1 MADTNNKICWYV
13 LQVMSGREKRVFN
26 ELARDCSADAE
37 NVIAPDPENARNYR
51 LQYKGLLYGIYELNI
66 PYEKV
71 EEHKQGK
78 PGKKAEKVER
88 ERLLY
93 PGYVLI
99 RMSLFDENGK
109 LIPDN
114 WNFIRGTSNVIGFLG
129 TGEFPTPL
137 TDEEAA
143 RMTHDD
149 EEAGEEQARPR
160 VQYNVGE
167 AVIIKEGAFEHC
179 EGVIESVDDE
189 HGRLKVLVSI
199 FGRYTSVEA
208 EFWQVERP

>member
-1 MADTNNKICWYV
+1 MADTNNRICWYV

-26 ELARDCSADAE
+26 ELSGQCSADLE
-37 NVIAPDPENARNYR
+37 NVVAKDAENARNYCS
-51 LQYKGLLYGIYELNI
+51 QFKGLLYGIYELNI

-78 PGKKAEKVER
+78 TGKKAEKVER

-99 RMSLFDENGK
+99 RMQLFDENGK

-114 WNFIRGTSNVIGFLG
+114 WNFIRGTANVIGFLG

-143 RMTHDD
+143 RMTHED
-149 EEAGEEQARPR
+149 EAEDEQMRPR

-189 HGRLKVLVSI
+189 HGRLKVSVSI

>member
-1 MADTNNKICWYV
+1 MANTNNKICWYV
-13 LQVMSGREKRVFN
+13 LQVMSGREKRVFAALN
-26 ELARDCSADAE
+26 SDCSADIE
-37 NVIAPDPENARNYR
+37 NVIPKDPESTRKYR
-51 LQYKGLLYGIYELNI
+51 SQFKGMLYGIYEINI
-66 PYEKV
+66 PYEQI

-78 PGKKAEKVER
+78 TGKQKVVHEK
-88 ERLLY
+88 LLY
-93 PGYVLI
+93 PGYVLV
-99 RMSLFDENGK
+99 RMQLFDENSM

-114 WNFIRGTSNVIGFLG
+114 WNFIRGTANVIGFLG
-129 TGEFPTPL
+129 TGEIPTPL

-149 EEAGEEQARPR
+149 DEAAEEQARPR

-167 AVIIKEGAFEHC
+167 SVMITEGAFENC
-179 EGVIESVDDE
+179 EGTIESVDDE
-189 HGRLKVLVSI
+189 HGRLRVLVSI